1 MPVIYIDVL
10 LALNLFIDFLLLLA
24 TVRILRIPYRRWRLV
39 LGALFGSMCSTL
51 IFLPDLNMVLGTL
64 VKLVSAA
71 MIILISFKWVNVMAY
86 IKQLTVFFVIS
97 TLFAGVA
104 MAVWF
109 FAAPAGFYVQGGVVY
124 YDVDPLTLVILT
136 VISYGVIWVYDR
148 VTQKK
153 QPKGKDF
160 RLLIDCGGGTAGV
173 RALYDT
179 GNGLTEMFSGNPVVV
194 VRYAAIAHILPPS
207 LQQALRTQASGWKTG
222 EEVSGEGTTYA
233 DGEGAVQTAVRA
245 KLRLVPF
252 QSVGGNGLLP
262 AFQPAHV
269 TAVAQNGT
277 SRDIT
282 GAYVAVCDTLGRGEY
297 EALIGSDI
305 ADLFA

>member
-24 TVRILRIPYRRWRLV
+24 TVRILRISYRRWRLV
-39 LGALFGSMCSTL
+39 LGALFGSICSTL
-51 IFLPDLNMVLGTL
+51 IFLPDLNMVLSTA

-71 MIILISFKWVNVMAY
+71 MIMLISFKWMGVMAY

-109 FAAPAGFYVQGGVVY
+109 FAAPTGFYVQGGIVY

-136 VISYGVIWVYDR
+136 VISYGVIWAYDR

-153 QPKGKDF
+153 QPKNRDY

-179 GNGLTEMFSGNPVVV
+179 GNGLTELFSGSPVVV
-194 VRYAAIAHILPPS
+194 VRYAAIASVLPPA

-222 EEVSGEGTTYA
+222 EDAGDEEA
-233 DGEGAVQTAVRA
+233 APAVGDTAVRTA
-245 KLRLVPF
+245 VRSRLRLVPF

-262 AFQPAHV
+262 AFQPAHITV
-269 TAVAQNGT
+269 VAQNGA